1 MVSTSPP
8 PPRALAPKMP
18 DNSPP
23 ATVTSSTSATAAG
36 RGNGGCR
43 RKIAFHPTLGYPMP
57 PVLPAKVER
66 RNLRERNRVKQVNCG
81 FDYLRSHIPGAAKQK
96 KMSKVETLR
105 HAVEYIQMLQRL
117 LGEKAGPRDEEIPK
131 RVKLPAASQP
141 QTVTSQPPPPPITSP
156 PAIPTPSSTVSSSE
170 ASTTPFEAVHFQY
183 PSPLTPK
190 TPTPYDPHRALPS
203 YESGYDT
210 ASYYSSSSSSSASF
224 MATSPPP
231 HQQVNFC
238 YPPSEPSHPQSQHA
252 ESFHSYDYY
261 GADAVNSEE
270 DELLDVIARWQDQED

>member
-1 MVSTSPP
+1 
-8 PPRALAPKMP
+8 
-18 DNSPP
+18 
-23 ATVTSSTSATAAG
+23 
-36 RGNGGCR
+36 
-43 RKIAFHPTLGYPMP
+43 MP
-57 PVLPAKVER
+57 PVQPAKVER

-117 LGEKAGPRDEEIPK
+117 LGEKAGGGGNHSIDEEIPK
-131 RVKLPAASQP
+131 RVKLPATSQT
-141 QTVTSQPPPPPITSP
+141 QTATLQPPPPPITSP
-156 PAIPTPSSTVSSSE
+156 PAIRTPSSTVSSSE

-190 TPTPYDPHRALPS
+190 TPTPYDPQRAALPS

-210 ASYYSSSSSSSASF
+210 SSFYSSSSSSSSASF

-238 YPPSEPSHPQSQHA
+238 YPPSEPSHPQPQQHA